1 MNRKIIMK
9 ERRKALSVTIETL
22 DKIYETQTA
31 DSSTVGLCANIINS
45 LVASTN
51 KLDDAFWDR
60 ERWISELTF
69 KYFKLEGR
77 HGAYPVEGNQWD
89 YKHDYDKYNPQTENG
104 QTRLRLAKGLA
115 NYLRE
120 IKWGTW

>member
-1 MNRKIIMK
+1 MKHLELMK

-31 DSSTVGLCANIINS
+31 DTSTVGLCENIINS

-51 KLDDAFWDR
+51 KLDDAFWYR

-89 YKHDYDKYNPQTENG
+89 YEHDYDKYNPQTENG

-120 IKWGTW
+120 IKWRTW